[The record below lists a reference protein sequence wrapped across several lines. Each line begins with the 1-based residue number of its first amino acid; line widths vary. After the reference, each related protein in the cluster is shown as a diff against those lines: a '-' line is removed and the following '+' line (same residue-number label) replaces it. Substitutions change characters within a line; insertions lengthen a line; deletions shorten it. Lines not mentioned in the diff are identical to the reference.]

1 MHMQIVRAAIV
12 GTLLTMAVGCAGPA
26 ADPQPASA
34 AQGAAPAA
42 VQATGPGTVAPV
54 GPVDVILSNG
64 KVITVDDRFT
74 IAQAVAITGERVVA
88 VGSTQ
93 DIARLAGPSTRTID
107 LAGRTVVPGLIDNH
121 AHFMEEGV
129 LWTVELRLDGIETRK
144 QALEMMRAK
153 AAATPEGRWVFV
165 LGGWSPDQF
174 TDDKKPL
181 AKDELDAISTKHPIL
196 VQFTRSE
203 TYLNSNAV
211 ALLGLDKMT
220 DPWIR
225 RDAGGKST
233 GVVDAAGAGAVSGKI
248 PALPIDQVEPNS
260 LAMIRELNASG
271 LTASGG
277 TCPDEFVPIFRT
289 MAAEGRLNKRFYC
302 LVSVPMG
309 TTAESVTKGLP
320 KIAEIKLFQGDM
332 WVDHFAYGE
341 GNYGPASDNMV
352 AVTGTQKPEDF
363 EQWGRIARE
372 IARAGLPMHAH
383 TTLEATADG
392 FLTQIEK
399 INKEFP
405 VRNLR
410 WTLIHGEQLTP
421 AHLVRMRALGVNA
434 GIQPRGTIM
443 GGIFHRV
450 HGDRAFS
457 MPAFKTIQDSGVI
470 WGLGTD
476 TFEVNQYRPFTTL
489 YTAVTGKMVGGTV
502 INHQPVSREEALIAH
517 TRGSAYTIVQEH
529 NLGSIAPGKMA
540 DLVVIDRDYLTV
552 PADEIKE
559 IKSVITMVG
568 GRVVYEAAAPG
579 STTAAR

>member
-1 MHMQIVRAAIV
+1 
-12 GTLLTMAVGCAGPA
+12 
-26 ADPQPASA
+26 
-34 AQGAAPAA
+34 
-42 VQATGPGTVAPV
+42 
-54 GPVDVILSNG
+54 
-64 KVITVDDRFT
+64 
-74 IAQAVAITGERVVA
+74 
-88 VGSTQ
+88 
-93 DIARLAGPSTRTID
+93 
-107 LAGRTVVPGLIDNH
+107 
-121 AHFMEEGV
+121 MEEGV
-129 LWTVELRLDGIETRK
+129 LWSIELRLDGIETRK
-144 QALEMMRAK
+144 QAIEMMKAK
-153 AAATPEGRWVFV
+153 AASLPEGQWVFV

-181 AKDELDAISTKHPIL
+181 TKEELDGVSTTHPIL
-196 VQFTRSE
+196 VQFTRAE
-203 TYLNSNAV
+203 TYLNSKAV
-211 ALLGLDKMT
+211 EMIGLDAMKE
-220 DPWIR
+220 PWIR
-225 RDAGGKST
+225 RDAAGKST
-233 GVVDAAGAGAVSGKI
+233 GVVDAAGAGISSKI
-248 PALPIDQVEPNS
+248 PALPIEQVEPNS
-260 LAMIRELNASG
+260 LLMIRELNASG

-277 TCPDEFVPIFRT
+277 TCPDEFVPIFRK

-309 TTAESVTKGLP
+309 TTPESVTKGLP
-320 KIAEIKLFQGDM
+320 KIADIKLFQGDM

-352 AVTGTQKPEDF
+352 AVKGTQKPEDF

-372 IARAGLPMHAH
+372 VAKAGLPMHSH

-421 AHLVRMRALGVNA
+421 AHLARMRALGVNA
-434 GIQPRGTIM
+434 GIQPRATIM

-476 TFEVNQYRPFTTL
+476 TFEVNQYRPFVTL

-502 INHQPVSREEALIAH
+502 VNHQPVSREDALIAH

-540 DLVVIDRDYLTV
+540 DLVVIDRDYLTI
-552 PADEIKE
+552 PADDIKD
-559 IKSVITMVG
+559 IKSVMTMVG
-568 GRVVYEAAAPG
+568 GRVVYDAAAPV